1 MAAKRKGGIGGLLAD
16 LRRPETR
23 GDAIRRVKRKARST
37 LAASPA
43 PAAGKAPAASGR
55 RSDAWFTA
63 QWTALAA
70 AVAGRPVSPDEKG
83 TEIVRQA
90 EHTRALASLAEA
102 VARGDSLE
110 TAVCRAVS
118 DLAEAVHY
126 HAAFSLAEGVA
137 RWPGGETASALGH
150 VVLLHRRRQFDRAWR
165 VVRRL
170 ADAPLAAHIPVEAVD
185 AAFASGTDEGRARAL
200 AIGAPSASMAAS
212 DLVDLAGRFH
222 AMGERERA
230 AALVAELRRRPIPDV
245 DGRRRYAWTLI
256 EGWLDPT
263 PVTVPAGAIPVG
275 IIDYQTPDHVLTS
288 GNLGDYIQTLGLL
301 GTLAR
306 LSDVAFTGED
316 GLGAMATDLQDR
328 IPADL
333 RRPGVSGS
341 LHLLPVDRDFSSAG
355 AIPDGTWMVAFGW
368 HMHPLFD
375 LRYDFPY
382 NPRIRPLFISFHV
395 NRLDLLSDEAIAY
408 LRSHG
413 PIGCRDWNTVHLL
426 LSAGVDAFFSGCLT
440 TTVDALFPPR
450 ETAYAGKGA
459 IGVIDLPASAAGK
472 GPGKVRTFSHQS
484 DAYRYM
490 SATEGV
496 RAADAA
502 LGAYQRDLDRAI
514 TGRLH
519 AYLPLTSLGVPV
531 EFRTKS
537 PGDVRFA
544 GLTHLRPGDA
554 GLAEIRDGIR
564 GLVAEAFT
572 TILSGASEDEVY
584 ARWRA
589 LTAERVAEARRRFDA
604 PVADSP
610 TTVDIA
616 AAVASAKAASR
627 RFGPHESVDPATVN
641 DIVIAFD
648 QNLTYPAAVL
658 VESLVANASGPLRL
672 WVLTRGLAD
681 PYFEWLASAF
691 PSLPMTIL
699 PCDKVTYE
707 ASGPKRRIPSRIT
720 VSTMDRLLLPEML
733 EDVRRVTYV
742 DIDTLVLDDITT
754 IARMDLGGH
763 PVAARDSVV
772 SEASEWQRAGR
783 PLDEPLAT
791 ELRRSMGRLHGYG
804 HPALN
809 AGVLVMDLDR
819 MRADDFTSRYLGF
832 GERYGLHDQD
842 TMLAYVGAERAA
854 IDPRWNAMPV
864 LEDVTDPSL
873 IHWASFPKPWDP
885 ELTFERPRWQGYA
898 ASLRSRAGMPPE
910 ADDGPAARPGSLRN
924 PIEAGQARA
933 ALSPEIERVIEA
945 VREEHL
951 SYLDVASLR
960 TLAATIGEVEA
971 AGLEGLLIECG
982 TARGG
987 SAITIAAAKAAGRP
1001 MRVYDV
1007 FGMIPPPSEKDGK
1020 DVHRRYATIVAG
1032 ESKGIGGDTYYGYR
1046 DDLLAEVT
1054 DAFARH
1060 GYPLAE
1066 TGVRLIQGRFEDTI
1080 VGDEPV
1086 AFAHLDGDWYA
1097 STMTCLTRIA
1107 PRLVPGGRIVLD
1119 DYDTWSGCRNAVH
1132 EYFAGRPGFRFE
1144 RRGRLHVVR
1153 V

>member
-1 MAAKRKGGIGGLLAD
+1 M
-16 LRRPETR
+16 
-23 GDAIRRVKRKARST
+23 KRKAKST
-37 LAASPA
+37 LTGSSAIPASGTGA
-43 PAAGKAPAASGR
+43 VPAAGS

-70 AVAGRPVSPDEKG
+70 AVAGEPVSPDAKG
-83 TEIVRQA
+83 TEIVTKA
-90 EHTRALASLAEA
+90 AHARALASLAEA
-102 VARGDSLE
+102 VARGVSLE

-118 DLAEAVHY
+118 DLALAIHY

-137 RWPGGETASALGH
+137 RWPGGATASSLGH
-150 VVLLHRRRQFDRAWR
+150 AVLLHRRRQFDRAWR
-165 VVRRL
+165 VVRELDDTIL
-170 ADAPLAAHIPVEAVD
+170 AEHIPIEAVD
-185 AAFASGTDEGRARAL
+185 AAFAAGTHEGRDRAL
-200 AIGAPSASMAAS
+200 AVGIPSGAMPERV
-212 DLVDLAGRFH
+212 LVDLAGRFL
-222 AMGERERA
+222 AMGERARA
-230 AALVAELRRRPIPDV
+230 AELVAELRRRPVPDL

-256 EGWLDPT
+256 EGWLDPK
-263 PVTVPAGAIPVG
+263 PVAVPVGAIPVG
-275 IIDYQTPDHVLTS
+275 IIDYQAPDPVLTS

-306 LSDVAFTGED
+306 LTDVTFTGED
-316 GLGAMATDLQDR
+316 GLGAVATDLRGR
-328 IPADL
+328 IPEDL
-333 RRPGVSGS
+333 RVPGVTGAM
-341 LHLLPVDRDFSSAG
+341 HLVPVDRDFSAAA

-382 NPRIRPLFISFHV
+382 NPKIRPLFVSFHV
-395 NRLDLLSDEAIAY
+395 NRLDLLSDEALDY
-408 LRSHG
+408 LRDHG
-413 PIGCRDWNTVHLL
+413 PVGCRDWNTVHLL

-440 TTVDALFPPR
+440 TTVDALFPSR

-459 IGVIDLPASAAGK
+459 VGVIDLPASAAGK
-472 GPGKVRTFSHQS
+472 GRGRVKTYSHQS

-490 SATEGV
+490 SVTEGV

-502 LGAYQRDLDRAI
+502 LGGYQRDLDRAI

-531 EFRTKS
+531 EFRTRS

-544 GLTHLRPGDA
+544 GLTHLGAGDT
-554 GLAEIRDGIR
+554 GLAQIRDGLRSLI
-564 GLVAEAFT
+564 ADAFA
-572 TILSGASEDEVY
+572 TILSGAGEAAVY
-584 ARWRA
+584 ARWRE
-589 LTAERVAEARRRFDA
+589 LTADRVAEARRRFEA

-610 TTVDIA
+610 TTIDIA

-627 RFGPHESVDPATVN
+627 RFGPHESVDRATVS
-641 DIVIAFD
+641 DVVIAFD

-658 VESLVANASGPLRL
+658 VESMVANTAGPLRL
-672 WVLTRGLAD
+672 WVLARGLGD

-691 PSLPMTIL
+691 PELPMTIL
-699 PCDKVTYE
+699 PCDGITYQT
-707 ASGPKRRIPSRIT
+707 SGPKRRIPSRIT
-720 VSTMDRLLLPEML
+720 VSTMDRLLLPAML
-733 EDVRRVTYV
+733 EDVRRVVYI
-742 DIDTLVLDDITT
+742 DIDTLVLDDVRTL
-754 IARMDLGGH
+754 ARMDLGGH
-763 PVAARDSVV
+763 PVAARDSNV

-791 ELRRSMGRLHGYG
+791 ELRRAMGRLHGYG

-842 TMLAYVGAERAA
+842 TMLAYVGAERAV
-854 IDPRWNAMPV
+854 IDPGWNAMPV
-864 LEDVTDPSL
+864 LEDVSEPHL

-885 ELTFERPRWQGYA
+885 ELTFEQPRWQGYA
-898 ASLRSRAGMPPE
+898 ASLRTRAGMPPE
-910 ADDGPAARPGSLRN
+910 VDDGTAARPGSLRN
-924 PIEAGQARA
+924 PVEVGQARA
-933 ALSPEIERVIEA
+933 ALSPAIEKVIDG

-960 TLAATIGEVEA
+960 TLAATIAEVEA
-971 AGLEGLLIECG
+971 AGIEGLVVECG

-987 SAITIAAAKAAGRP
+987 SAITLAAAKATGRP

-1032 ESKGIGGDTYYGYR
+1032 ESKGIGGDTYYGYL

-1054 DAFARH
+1054 GAFARY
-1060 GYPLAE
+1060 GYPVAE
-1066 TGVRLIQGRFEDTI
+1066 CGVSLIQGRFEDTI
-1080 VGDEPV
+1080 EGDEPV

-1097 STMTCLTRIA
+1097 STMTCLTRLA

-1153 V
+1153 L